1 MGKDFN
7 DLVKA
12 ILNKTDRIFVPEGK
26 TTWRLPTGIPSL
38 DAALG
43 GGLPGGTISQI
54 YGPETS
60 GKSTLALHIAGQAVK
75 LGYRT
80 AYIGLEGYSE
90 RYAKSCGVEVDK
102 LDENGGKLFN
112 VISGDFAEEIFNT
125 CIEGIRNYDLKVIVM
140 DSISAAI
147 PKANIDKKQPTDA
160 MDKGPSVGAKA
171 RVVGYFIEQLQ
182 NPVRRKQALFV
193 TVNQLR
199 SDIGKFVSG
208 LKPGGGMALQYYSDV
223 KISMWGK
230 QDPTSGDVESKIT
243 IKKGKE
249 WDIIPY
255 STTTLYLAH
264 GKGIDIERDIIVTCE
279 KAGLIKKGGSWY
291 TYIDDKKKEH
301 KYQGLEN
308 FADALRGN
316 DTLRE
321 DLYQKAIKVGV
332 PEIDKDEEESE
343 DGIVGTVE

>member
-7 DLVKA
+7 ELVKA

-43 GGLPGGTISQI
+43 GGLPGGTIVQV

-60 GKSTLALHIAGQAVK
+60 GKSTLAYHIAAQAVR

-90 RYAKSCGVEVDK
+90 PYAKACGVDVEK
-102 LDENGGKLFN
+102 TDENGNKLFN
-112 VISGDFAEEIFNT
+112 VLSGDFAEEIFNM

-171 RVVGYFIEQLQ
+171 RTVGYFIEQLQ
-182 NPVRRKQALFV
+182 NPIRRKEALFV

-230 QDPTSGDVESKIT
+230 QDANTGDVETKIT
-243 IKKGKE
+243 VKKGKE
-249 WDIIPY
+249 WDVIPY
-255 STTTLYLAH
+255 STTTLYMSH
-264 GKGIDIERDIIVTCE
+264 GKGVDIERDIILTCE
-279 KAGLIKKGGSWY
+279 KSGIIKKGGSWY

-301 KYQGLEN
+301 KYQGLAG
-308 FADALRGN
+308 FADALRAN
-316 DTLRE
+316 SKLRD
-321 DLYQKAIKVGV
+321 DLYQKVMQAGV
-332 PEIDKDEEESE
+332 KLEIEKDEEDE
-343 DGIVGTVE
+343 DGSIGTT